1 MDGERG
7 VEGNLKAEGGQCPG
21 FRPLGL
27 STFAANRREM
37 ETPAWA

>member
-7 VEGNLKAEGGQCPG
+7 VEGNLKAKGGQGPG
-21 FRPLGL
+21 SRPLGL
-27 STFAANRREM
+27 PAFAASRREM